1 MTGPVPSM
9 RLGAAIVALAAALDR
24 VTRAVGGAV
33 CWLTLLIPLVCFGYA
48 VARKLARWGHNGFS
62 ELQWYLFA
70 TVYLLAAGYT
80 LLRDQH
86 VRVDVFW
93 RGFSATT
100 RCAID
105 IAFLLPL
112 LVVCIDLAGAYW
124 DFWRVSVAQREGP
137 EDVLTGLERW
147 PIKLALFAGFALLA
161 MQCVSELLKRWA
173 VLQGWLA
180 AAAVYPPEG
189 AGLMPV
195 PRPAPRRPR
204 WTS

>member
-1 MTGPVPSM
+1 VSVHAT
-9 RLGAAIVALAAALDR
+9 RLGAAVVALAATLDR
-24 VTRAVGGAV
+24 ITRAVGDAV

-48 VARKLARWGHNGFS
+48 VVRKLARWGHNGFS

-93 RGFSATT
+93 RVFRPAT

-105 IAFLLPL
+105 IALLLPL
-112 LVVCIDLAGAYW
+112 LVVCLFLANAYW
-124 DFWRVSVAQREGP
+124 DFWLVSAAQREGP

-147 PIKLALFAGFALLA
+147 PIKLALFVGFGLLA
-161 MQCVSELLKRWA
+161 MQCASELLKRWA
-173 VLQGWLA
+173 VLRGWLA
-180 AAAVYPPEG
+180 AAVVYPPEG
-189 AGLMPV
+189 AGWL
-195 PRPAPRRPR
+195 PAARAAPGRRP
-204 WTS
+204 WMS